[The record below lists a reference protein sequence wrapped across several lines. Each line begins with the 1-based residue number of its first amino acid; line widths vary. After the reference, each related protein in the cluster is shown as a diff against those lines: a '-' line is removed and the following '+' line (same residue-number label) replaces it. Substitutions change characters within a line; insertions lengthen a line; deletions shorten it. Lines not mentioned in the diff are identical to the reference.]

1 MSCVYQ
7 LFSIFFR
14 FHSRFFQTSI
24 FFFFLN
30 PIFFKRRRQQ
40 QKKYSP
46 VWNLACVCICM
57 NAFTCVCGQSSIT
70 EYFCR
75 VSDLFLCLCVCVCVC
90 LFFLP
95 GMIERARTREGYE
108 KNVFFFLSSHLNIFI
123 SSLPPKFSCCALVR
137 SCDCVCVCGFEST
150 LHSY

>member
-1 MSCVYQ
+1 MSCVYR
-7 LFSIFFR
+7 LFFFR
-14 FHSRFFQTSI
+14 FIKLKF

-40 QKKYSP
+40 QKNSP

-75 VSDLFLCLCVCVCVC
+75 VSDLFLCLCVCVCLS
-90 LFFLP
+90 LFFYRVWLK
-95 GMIERARTREGYE
+95 GRERGRDM
-108 KNVFFFLSSHLNIFI
+108 KKCVCFFVSSHLNIFI